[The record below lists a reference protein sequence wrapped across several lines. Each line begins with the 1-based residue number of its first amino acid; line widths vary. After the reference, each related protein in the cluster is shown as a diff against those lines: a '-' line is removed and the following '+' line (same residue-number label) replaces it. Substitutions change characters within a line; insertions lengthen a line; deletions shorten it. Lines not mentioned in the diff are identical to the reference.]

1 MSISVIVITLLFIV
15 FTLPTASVQGNV
27 LISLLNSD
35 YGQFILQILNCL
47 TFTYQAS
54 NYLMLYV
61 SNKRFKQESRNIL
74 GFLTG
79 NKNQMNSISMN
90 RINSIT
96 IEL

>member
-27 LISLLNSD
+27 LISLLNND
-35 YGQFILQILNCL
+35 YGQFVLQILNCL

-54 NYLMLYV
+54 NYIMLYI
-61 SNKRFKQESRNIL
+61 SNKKFKQEARNIFAFLL
-74 GFLTG
+74 GS
-79 NKNQMNSISMN
+79 KNQMNAISMN
-90 RINSIT
+90 TLNSIT